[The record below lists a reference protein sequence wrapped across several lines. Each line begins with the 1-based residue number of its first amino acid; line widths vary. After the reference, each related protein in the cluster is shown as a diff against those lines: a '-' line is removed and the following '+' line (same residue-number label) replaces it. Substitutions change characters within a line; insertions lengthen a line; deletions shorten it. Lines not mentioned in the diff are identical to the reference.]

1 MLWIKAFHIF
11 FIVSWFAG
19 LLYLPRL
26 FVYHADTTDEAGH
39 RRFCIMEK
47 RLFSIMTIGGI
58 GTLVTGLWLVFG
70 WWWPVPAGHHWLGV
84 KLLLVLAL
92 IAFHLACWG
101 WLRRFAAGHNPHTTR
116 YFRLVNEIP
125 ALILLAIVILAVVRP
140 F

>member
-11 FIVSWFAG
+11 FVVSWFAG

-26 FVYHADTTDEAGH
+26 FVYHSDITDEAGH
-39 RRFCIMEK
+39 RRFCTMEK

-58 GTLVTGLWLVFG
+58 GTLLSGLWLLFG
-70 WWWPVPAGHHWLGV
+70 WWWPPPEGSHWLGL
-84 KLLLVLAL
+84 KLLLVLVL
-92 IAFHLACWG
+92 IGFHLACWR
-101 WLRRFAAGHNPHTTR
+101 WLRHFAAAHNPHPAR

-125 ALILLAIVILAVVRP
+125 ALILLAIVILAIVKP

>member
-26 FVYHADTTDEAGH
+26 FVYHTDTIDNAG
-39 RRFCIMEK
+39 RQRFRTMEK
-47 RLFSIMTIGGI
+47 RLFAIMSIGGI
-58 GTLVTGLWLVFG
+58 GAVVTGLWLLLG
-70 WWWPVPAGHHWLGV
+70 WWWPLPEGSHWLGL
-84 KLLLVLAL
+84 KLILVAGLLG
-92 IAFHLACWG
+92 FHLACWG
-101 WLRRFAAGHNPHTTR
+101 WLRAFAGDHNQHSAR

-125 ALILLAIVILAVVRP
+125 ALFLLAIVILAIVKP